1 MNEVWAIVYP
11 CILREEEIRQMQYMA
26 FFTDLV
32 VRFHQHSPAE
42 IYRKRGLR
50 RVTGEV
56 GG

>member
-1 MNEVWAIVYP
+1 
-11 CILREEEIRQMQYMA
+11 MQYMA
-26 FFTDLV
+26 YFNDLM
-32 VRFHQHSPAE
+32 VRFLQRSPAE